1 MLRASSDIAEAFNS
15 HITRIGEDLANT
27 IPNSDI
33 DPLTYVK
40 QTNSSFSFR
49 EITIYE
55 VLTLLRKIATN
66 KATGLDKIP
75 SKLLKIGGQSWKKA
89 SVPSFQAWLQVYL
102 STIYYQFRSLHRRTG
117 RGGCSPPPNFG
128 QLRLSGQRE
137 KIWAKSV
144 FWIHDHRLPSGA
156 ANPSRGF
163 HLSTYRGQADQRLEL
178 DISCSSHFSSIHTIQ
193 LIAKH
198 LPIDF
203 CQFFCNYVMHGGS

>member
-89 SVPSFQAWLQVYL
+89 SVPSFQAWSQVYL

-117 RGGCSPPPNFG
+117 RGGEGGCSPPPQILGNSDFLGSERKFG
-128 QLRLSGQRE
+128 QS
-137 KIWAKSV
+137 
-144 FWIHDHRLPSGA
+144 
-156 ANPSRGF
+156 
-163 HLSTYRGQADQRLEL
+163 
-178 DISCSSHFSSIHTIQ
+178 
-193 LIAKH
+193 
-198 LPIDF
+198 
-203 CQFFCNYVMHGGS
+203 QFFEFMTIGSHQGLQTQAEDSI

>member
-15 HITRIGEDLANT
+15 HITRISEDLANT

-89 SVPSFQAWLQVYL
+89 SVPSFQAWSQVYL

-117 RGGCSPPPNFG
+117 RGGEGGCSPPPKFWAT
-128 QLRLSGQRE
+128 QTFWAARE
-137 KIWAKSV
+137 NLGKVS
-144 FWIHDHRLPSGA
+144 FLNS
-156 ANPSRGF
+156 
-163 HLSTYRGQADQRLEL
+163 
-178 DISCSSHFSSIHTIQ
+178 
-193 LIAKH
+193 
-198 LPIDF
+198 
-203 CQFFCNYVMHGGS
+203 

>member
-66 KATGLDKIP
+66 KATGLDKI
-75 SKLLKIGGQSWKKA
+75 QN
-89 SVPSFQAWLQVYL
+89 
-102 STIYYQFRSLHRRTG
+102 RRTILEESK
-117 RGGCSPPPNFG
+117 CP
-128 QLRLSGQRE
+128 QLSSMVASLS
-137 KIWAKSV
+137 KYNLLSISV
-144 FWIHDHRLPSGA
+144 VA
-156 ANPSRGF
+156 
-163 HLSTYRGQADQRLEL
+163 
-178 DISCSSHFSSIHTIQ
+178 
-193 LIAKH
+193 
-198 LPIDF
+198 
-203 CQFFCNYVMHGGS
+203 